1 MPAAAV
7 SEISASWQHRAA
19 RSMAHPHQPGDGTE
33 ADMNLAE
40 YDRNRQTADT
50 KSGPVGYTDVGS
62 GRPALFVH
70 GVGTSGLLWRNVI
83 GALKDERRCIALDLP
98 LHGRTPVRPGQDL
111 SLTGLAAV
119 VEDFCAALDL
129 TGVDLVAND
138 TGGAVAQIVAAHQ
151 PQRLATF
158 TLTNCDTLGNVPPL
172 AFKPAVWLARAGLL
186 APLSG
191 PRSLRNLPATRRRMY
206 GIGYQDISKLPL
218 EVVRAYLE
226 PLAGTKELAKQAQ
239 RWIASLHNRDL
250 AAVEPALRRL
260 TVPTLI
266 VWGTGDI
273 FFRLRHAY
281 RLRDTIPGATEVV
294 TIDRGRLF
302 FPDERAADLVTHLRA
317 HWTAH
322 STV

>member
-1 MPAAAV
+1 
-7 SEISASWQHRAA
+7 
-19 RSMAHPHQPGDGTE
+19 
-33 ADMNLAE
+33 MNLAE
-40 YDRNRQTADT
+40 YDSNRQTADT

-119 VEDFCAALDL
+119 VEDFCEALDL

-158 TLTNCDTLGNVPPL
+158 TLTNCETQGNVPPL

-191 PRSLRNLPATRRRMY
+191 PRVLRNLRATRRRMY

-250 AAVEPALRRL
+250 AAVEPALKQL

-294 TIDRGRLF
+294 TIDGGRLF
-302 FPDERAADLVTHLRA
+302 FPDEQSSDLVTRLRA

>member
-1 MPAAAV
+1 
-7 SEISASWQHRAA
+7 
-19 RSMAHPHQPGDGTE
+19 
-33 ADMNLAE
+33 MNLAE
-40 YDRNRQTADT
+40 YDSHRQTADT

-98 LHGRTPVRPGQDL
+98 LHGRTPARPGQDL

-158 TLTNCDTLGNVPPL
+158 TLTNCETQGNVPPL

-191 PRSLRNLPATRRRMY
+191 PRVLRNLPASRKRMY

-273 FFRLRHAY
+273 FFRLRYAHK
-281 RLRDTIPGATEVV
+281 LHDMIPGATEVV
-294 TIDRGRLF
+294 TIDGGRLF

>member
-1 MPAAAV
+1 
-7 SEISASWQHRAA
+7 
-19 RSMAHPHQPGDGTE
+19 
-33 ADMNLAE
+33 MNLAE
-40 YDRNRQTADT
+40 YDSHRQTADT

-98 LHGRTPVRPGQDL
+98 LHGRTPARPGQDL

-158 TLTNCDTLGNVPPL
+158 TLTNCETQGNVPPL

-191 PRSLRNLPATRRRMY
+191 PRVLRNLRATRRRMY

-250 AAVEPALRRL
+250 AAVEPALKQL

-294 TIDRGRLF
+294 TIDGGRLF
-302 FPDERAADLVTHLRA
+302 FPDEQSSDLVTRLRA

>member
-1 MPAAAV
+1 V
-7 SEISASWQHRAA
+7 
-19 RSMAHPHQPGDGTE
+19 
-33 ADMNLAE
+33 NLAE
-40 YDRNRQTADT
+40 YDGNRQIADT
-50 KSGPVGYTDVGS
+50 KSGPVGYADVGS

-98 LHGRTPVRPGQDL
+98 LHGRTPARPGQDL
-111 SLTGLAAV
+111 SLTGLATV

-158 TLTNCDTLGNVPPL
+158 TLTNCETPGNVPPL
-172 AFKPAVWLARAGLL
+172 AFKPTVLLARAGLL
-186 APLSG
+186 APLIG
-191 PRSLRNLPATRRRMY
+191 PRLLRNLPAARKRSY
-206 GIGYQDISKLPL
+206 GLGYQDIGKLPL
-218 EVVRAYLE
+218 EVVRSYLE
-226 PLAGTKELAKQAQ
+226 PLVGTKDLVRQGQ

-250 AAVEPALRRL
+250 AAVEPALKRL

-273 FFRLRHAY
+273 FFRLRYAHK
-281 RLRDTIPGATEVV
+281 LRDTIPGATGVV
-294 TIDRGRLF
+294 TIDGGRLF
-302 FPDERAADLVTHLRA
+302 FPDERAADLVPHLRA
-317 HWTAH
+317 HWAAH
-322 STV
+322 NTS

>member
-1 MPAAAV
+1 
-7 SEISASWQHRAA
+7 
-19 RSMAHPHQPGDGTE
+19 MAHPLQPSDETE

-40 YDRNRQTADT
+40 YDSHRQTADT

-98 LHGRTPVRPGQDL
+98 LHGSTPVQPGQDL

-138 TGGAVAQIVAAHQ
+138 TGGAIAQIVAAHQ

-158 TLTNCDTLGNVPPL
+158 TLTNCETPGNVPPL

-191 PRSLRNLPATRRRMY
+191 PRVLRNLPASRRRLY

-250 AAVEPALRRL
+250 AAVEPTLRRL

-266 VWGTGDI
+266 VWGTSDI
-273 FFRLRHAY
+273 FFRLRYAHK
-281 RLRDTIPGATEVV
+281 LRDMIPGATEVV
-294 TIDRGRLF
+294 TIDGGRLF

>member
-1 MPAAAV
+1 M
-7 SEISASWQHRAA
+7 
-19 RSMAHPHQPGDGTE
+19 E
-33 ADMNLAE
+33 ADVNLAE
-40 YDRNRQTADT
+40 FDSNRQTADT

-119 VEDFCAALDL
+119 VEDFCEALDL

-151 PQRLATF
+151 PERLATF
-158 TLTNCDTLGNVPPL
+158 TLTNCETQGNVPPL
-172 AFKPAVWLARAGLL
+172 AFKPTVWLARAGLF

-191 PRSLRNLPATRRRMY
+191 PRVLRNLPTTRRLMY

-266 VWGTGDI
+266 VWGTGDV
-273 FFRLRHAY
+273 FFRLRHAHK
-281 RLRDTIPGATEVV
+281 LRDTIPGATEVV
-294 TIDRGRLF
+294 TIDGGRLF

>member
-1 MPAAAV
+1 M
-7 SEISASWQHRAA
+7 
-19 RSMAHPHQPGDGTE
+19 E
-33 ADMNLAE
+33 ADVNLAE
-40 YDRNRQTADT
+40 YDSNRQTADT

-119 VEDFCAALDL
+119 VEDFCEALDL

-151 PQRLATF
+151 PERLATF
-158 TLTNCDTLGNVPPL
+158 TLTNCETQGNVPPL
-172 AFKPAVWLARAGLL
+172 AFKPTVWLARAGLF

-191 PRSLRNLPATRRRMY
+191 PRVLRNLPTTRRRMY

-266 VWGTGDI
+266 VWGTGDV
-273 FFRLRHAY
+273 FFRLRRAHK
-281 RLRDTIPGATEVV
+281 LRDTIPGATEVV
-294 TIDRGRLF
+294 TIDGGRLF